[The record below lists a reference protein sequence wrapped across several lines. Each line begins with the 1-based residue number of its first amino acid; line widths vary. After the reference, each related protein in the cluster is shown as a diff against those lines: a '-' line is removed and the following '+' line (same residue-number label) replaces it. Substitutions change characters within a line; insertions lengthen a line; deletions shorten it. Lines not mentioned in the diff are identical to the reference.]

1 MFSRSILLP
10 AVEYVWF
17 DKKIKSAEEDS
28 MDTPFRGSEKFG
40 SDSPSRG
47 GPGGGN
53 GNFSTFGESAKNNAS
68 PGRPQMRG
76 TRGTMLFDHQ
86 DLPPV
91 ARSTSPRK
99 NQLTS
104 ATALNFAESDLPP
117 MVQQKKRVKR
127 EKNSDMGND
136 ILEGF
141 IMTAGLDQQV
151 YLWNLSGRCVG
162 QFGAYGWEIGNES
175 SWFKGKGQ
183 PRQPALPVII

>member
-1 MFSRSILLP
+1 M
-10 AVEYVWF
+10 
-17 DKKIKSAEEDS
+17 SAEEEAL
-28 MDTPFRGSEKFG
+28 DTPFRSSEKNG
-40 SDSPSRG
+40 SDSPTRRAQDEA
-47 GPGGGN
+47 N
-53 GNFSTFGESAKNNAS
+53 FGNFGNFGESAKNSAS
-68 PGRPQMRG
+68 SSRPQMRG

-86 DLPPV
+86 DLPPF

-99 NQLTS
+99 KKQLIS
-104 ATALNFAESDLPP
+104 ADAVSFADSDLPP

-151 YLWNLSGRCVG
+151 YLWSLSGRCVG

-175 SWFKGKGQ
+175 SWFKGET
-183 PRQPALPVII
+183 ALAFAHCHDCRDCTSHRKF

>member
-1 MFSRSILLP
+1 MLVFSFPLS

-17 DKKIKSAEEDS
+17 DKKVKPAEEDAL
-28 MDTPFRGSEKFG
+28 DTPFRGSEKYG
-40 SDSPSRG
+40 SDSPSRRAQG
-47 GPGGGN
+47 GANFGN
-53 GNFSTFGESAKNNAS
+53 FGESTKNSVSSN
-68 PGRPQMRG
+68 RPQMRG

-91 ARSTSPRK
+91 ARSSSPRK

-104 ATALNFAESDLPP
+104 AAAVIFAESDLPP
-117 MVQQKKRVKR
+117 MMQQKKRVKR

-175 SWFKGKGQ
+175 SWFKGKT
-183 PRQPALPVII
+183 IISSACST